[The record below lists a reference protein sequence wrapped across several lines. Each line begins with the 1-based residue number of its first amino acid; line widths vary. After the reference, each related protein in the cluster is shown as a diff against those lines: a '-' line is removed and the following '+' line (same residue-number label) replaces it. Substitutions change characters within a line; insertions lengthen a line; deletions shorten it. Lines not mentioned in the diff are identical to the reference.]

1 MDSATDFINKI
12 VESFKK
18 FVKEYVLEVEPLD
31 NMEYS
36 QAFRINYLSDYGSNN
51 SWGVD
56 ITPIKINDNGTSNLA
71 TGFLISKRYSKEEVA
86 TILKQSEQSICVY
99 QHHIVS
105 ILEKARIHNPRIKVK
120 GTIGN
125 PIPYHSDN
133 ILYKVLTSP
142 EDIKKLSIKLNY
154 FNNLFEIHH
163 SFNLVPLKID
173 IEVKD
178 TFRDLYNEL

>member
-12 VESFKK
+12 VESFKN

-31 NMEYS
+31 NMEYR
-36 QAFRINYLSDYGSNN
+36 QALRINYLSDYGNN
-51 SWGVD
+51 TSWGVD
-56 ITPIKINDNGTSNLA
+56 IDPITTSNNK
-71 TGFLISKRYSKEEVA
+71 TSNMVNVFLIPKRYSKEEVA
-86 TILKQSEQSICVY
+86 SILEKSEPSICVT
-99 QHHIVS
+99 QHHVVS

-125 PIPYHSDN
+125 PAPYHGDS
-133 ILYKVLTSP
+133 IIYKVLTSP

-154 FNNLFEIHH
+154 FNNLFEINHR
-163 SFNLVPLKID
+163 FNLVPLKID
-173 IEVKD
+173 KEVKD